1 MGRTVCEA
9 KRAFSKREIWHTAV
23 ACLPFGLRWGG
34 WVLYNAGM
42 SKLDDLISFL
52 RIPSVSAQ
60 AEHASDVEKCA
71 DFLVDKLTSIGFD
84 AKKHL
89 TDIHPI
95 VVAHSPRVEGKP
107 TVLIYGHYDVMPVD
121 PIAEWK
127 SDPFVP
133 SIREGR
139 IYARGASDDKGE
151 IMAHILG
158 VEELIREDGALPLN
172 VIFLLEG
179 EEERG
184 SYSLFDFIRKP
195 EVQKELA
202 CDVIV
207 VSDTG
212 MAAPDIPTFSY
223 GLKGLCCFELEIA
236 GPAMDLHSGIFGG
249 AVPNPITV
257 LCEMIATTHDGNN
270 HIAVEGFYDG
280 VMEIADWE
288 KESWK
293 RVPGMKDEEMAE
305 LTGVSCLRTEKGF
318 SGAECVYA
326 RPTLELNG
334 ITGGYEGEGSKT
346 VIPTKALAKMSCRLV
361 PGQDPVE
368 VMDKVEAHFKKVCPP
383 GVKMTFTKQHAGEA
397 YLSNPHSFYG
407 KAAQRALG
415 MTFGNPPVLVREG
428 GSIPIIAEISKVL
441 GKDALF
447 LGLDLPDARI
457 HSPNENMRLEIFEK
471 GIVMVKTL
479 LRLMAQ

>member
-1 MGRTVCEA
+1 M
-9 KRAFSKREIWHTAV
+9 
-23 ACLPFGLRWGG
+23 P
-34 WVLYNAGM
+34 
-42 SKLDDLISFL
+42 KLDDLFAFL
-52 RIPSVSAQ
+52 SIPSVSAQ
-60 AEHASDVEKCA
+60 AEHAADVEKCA
-71 DFLVDKLTSIGFD
+71 DFLVSKLTSLGFD

-95 VVAHSPRVEGKP
+95 VVAHSPKVEGKP

-121 PIAEWK
+121 PIREWE
-127 SDPFVP
+127 SDPFTP
-133 SIREGR
+133 TIRDGR
-139 IYARGASDDKGE
+139 VYARGASDDKGE

-158 VEELIREDGALPLN
+158 AEEIIREDGALPLN
-172 VIFLLEG
+172 VIYLLEG

-195 EVQKELA
+195 EVQQELA

-212 MAAPDIPTFSY
+212 MAAVDIPSFSY

-249 AVPNPITV
+249 AVANPITA
-257 LCEMIATTHDGNN
+257 LCEMIASTHDENN
-270 HIAVEGFYDG
+270 HITVEGFYDG
-280 VMEIADWE
+280 VSEIADWE

-293 RVPGMKDEEMAE
+293 RVPGMSDTELAE
-305 LTGVSCLRTEKGF
+305 LTGVPALRTEKGYT
-318 SGAECVYA
+318 GAECVYA
-326 RPTLELNG
+326 RPTFELNG
-334 ITGGYEGEGSKT
+334 ISGGYEGEGSKT
-346 VIPTKALAKMSCRLV
+346 VIPTKAMAKMSCRLV

-368 VMDKVEAHFKKVCPP
+368 VMKKIEAHFRKVCPP
-383 GVKMTFTKQHAGEA
+383 GVRMTFTMQHAGDA
-397 YLSNPHSFYG
+397 YISDPHSVYG
-407 KAAQRALG
+407 KAAQKALEE
-415 MTFGNPPVLVREG
+415 TFGNPPVLVREG

-471 GIVMVKTL
+471 GIEMAKRL
-479 LRLMAQ
+479 LRLMAE

>member
-1 MGRTVCEA
+1 M
-9 KRAFSKREIWHTAV
+9 
-23 ACLPFGLRWGG
+23 P
-34 WVLYNAGM
+34 
-42 SKLDDLISFL
+42 KLDDLFAFL
-52 RIPSVSAQ
+52 SIPSVSAQ
-60 AEHASDVEKCA
+60 EEHAADVEKCA
-71 DFLVDKLTSIGFD
+71 DFLVSKLTSLGFD

-95 VVAHSPRVEGKP
+95 VVAHSPKVEGKP

-121 PIAEWK
+121 PIGEWE
-127 SDPFVP
+127 SDPFTP
-133 SIREGR
+133 TIRDGR
-139 IYARGASDDKGE
+139 VYARGASDDKGE

-158 VEELIREDGALPLN
+158 AEEIIREDGALPLN
-172 VIFLLEG
+172 VIYLLEG

-195 EVQKELA
+195 EVQQELA

-212 MAAPDIPTFSY
+212 MAAVDIPSFSY

-249 AVPNPITV
+249 AVANPITA
-257 LCEMIATTHDGNN
+257 LCEMIASTHDENN
-270 HIAVEGFYDG
+270 HITVEGFYDG
-280 VMEIADWE
+280 VSEIANWE

-293 RVPGMKDEEMAE
+293 RVPGMSDAELAE
-305 LTGVSCLRTEKGF
+305 LTGVPALRTEKGYT
-318 SGAECVYA
+318 GAECVYA
-326 RPTLELNG
+326 RPTFELNG
-334 ITGGYEGEGSKT
+334 ISGGYEGEGSKT
-346 VIPTKALAKMSCRLV
+346 VIPTKAMAKMSCRLV

-368 VMDKVEAHFKKVCPP
+368 VMKKIEAHFRKVCPP
-383 GVKMTFTKQHAGEA
+383 GVRMTFTMQHAGDA
-397 YLSNPHSFYG
+397 YISDPHSVYG
-407 KAAQRALG
+407 KAAQKALEE
-415 MTFGNPPVLVREG
+415 TFGNPPVLVREG

-471 GIVMVKTL
+471 GIEMAKRL
-479 LRLMAQ
+479 LRLMAE